1 MSETPAAD
9 AAEEMTE
16 EFTEEFDTDIWA
28 DEPAGPSLVSK
39 MLAEV
44 AGTFILVLLGVGTAI
59 TLGIASRSTL
69 FLQSDSGGYSPV
81 GYSIIAPTLTVGLAF
96 GVSVIIAAVVF
107 GGVSGAHLNPA
118 VTVGVWLAG
127 RFPGRDVVP
136 YILAQII
143 GGLFAGL
150 TIFYLAGTSSIVP
163 DRRGAMDSVSNGFG
177 DHSPGG
183 FSLTAALIVE
193 ALITAGLVLAVLGAT
208 KAGASKAA
216 APFVIGSALA
226 FMVILGIP
234 FTNAAVNPARA
245 TATAVF
251 ADSWAITQ
259 LWVFWLAPLIGAAI
273 VGLLYR
279 AFAPVEEIEIVEVI
293 ETIEA

>member
-1 MSETPAAD
+1 MSETEAAD
-9 AAEEMTE
+9 AAEE
-16 EFTEEFDTDIWA
+16 FTEELEADIWA
-28 DEPAGPSLVSK
+28 DEPAGPSLISK

-59 TLGIASRSTL
+59 TLSIASRSTL
-69 FLQSDSGGYSPV
+69 FLQSDSGGYQPV
-81 GYSIIAPTLTVGLAF
+81 GYSVVAPTLTVGLAF

-136 YILAQII
+136 YVLAQVI

-150 TIFYLAGTSSIVP
+150 TIFYLAGTSTIVA
-163 DRRGAMDSVSNGFG
+163 DRGAAMESVSNGYG

-193 ALITAGLVLAVLGAT
+193 ALITGGLVLAVLGAT
-208 KAGASKAA
+208 KPSASKAA

-226 FMVILGIP
+226 FMVVLGIP

-245 TATAVF
+245 TSTALF
-251 ADSWAITQ
+251 AGDWAFAQ
-259 LWVFWLAPLIGAAI
+259 LWVFWVAPIVGAAI
-273 VGLLYR
+273 VGLLWR
-279 AFAPVEEIEIVEVI
+279 AFAPVEEIEVVETIEVI
-293 ETIEA
+293 EA